1 MFNNEFLQSLSRKAA
16 DLYPAAQNAR
26 AKLEKDLYALL
37 QASLGKLNVVTR
49 EEFDNQCALLE
60 RAGKRITEL
69 EQRITQ
75 LEAAGS
81 PKQER
86 T

>member
-16 DLYPAAQNAR
+16 DLFPAAQHAR

-37 QASLGKLNVVTR
+37 QASLGKLKVVTR

-60 RAGKRITEL
+60 RAGKRIAEL
-69 EQRITQ
+69 EQRLAQ
-75 LEAAGS
+75 LEATGAARS
-81 PKQER
+81 SDK
-86 T
+86 

>member
-16 DLYPAAQNAR
+16 DLFPAAQNAR

-60 RAGKRITEL
+60 RAGKRIAEL

-81 PKQER
+81 AKQDKA
-86 T
+86 